1 MKKMKKDGFIRIRC
15 SYQELNKLK
24 DLQRIMGFKS
34 LASFI
39 RFIINDEI
47 ARLGKDEDHFKE
59 FYTNA
64 IQGNIPRTVVPL

>member
-1 MKKMKKDGFIRIRC
+1 
-15 SYQELNKLK
+15 
-24 DLQRIMGFKS
+24 MGFKS